1 MQPPSTSSRSST
13 RTLQPPRA
21 SSAAQASELIPLP
34 TTTASA
40 IDQVAELVVADEPAL
55 PGAELLDLREH
66 LGPPL
71 LRDVEPEL
79 LGLDPDRVEAA
90 LLAQHD
96 PALGV
101 DALRRGRLDR
111 GRVVELARD
120 GAALPA
126 EERLAGD
133 GLPRFELVAG
143 ELAHTPG
150 DLSYLLQPQVGLD
163 AVERAQRQ
171 RDLAQVRVAGPF
183 AHAVDRP
190 VHPARSRT
198 YRGDGGGRREARS
211 EERRV
216 GKEGRARGRRE

>member
-1 MQPPSTSSRSST
+1 
-13 RTLQPPRA
+13 
-21 SSAAQASELIPLP
+21 
-34 TTTASA
+34 
-40 IDQVAELVVADEPAL
+40 
-55 PGAELLDLREH
+55 
-66 LGPPL
+66 
-71 LRDVEPEL
+71 
-79 LGLDPDRVEAA
+79 
-90 LLAQHD
+90 
-96 PALGV
+96 
-101 DALRRGRLDR
+101 
-111 GRVVELARD
+111 ARD

-126 EERLAGD
+126 KERLAGD

-198 YRGDGGGRREARS
+198 YRRGGGGRREAEVVGAVEMDGHVRANPLDGAADKVRDRLGRGDP
-211 EERRV
+211 ERVHDRDLLCTRFHGGLV
-216 GKEGRARGRRE
+216 DLLVEVRLRAGGV